1 MKGWTDSHQSTF
13 WCEMHSTGGDDND
26 NDQDWRKKRKAGQ
39 QGVESEFGGGG
50 NDPDRNVLIGFYEKG
65 VKDAYERGR
74 QQGLIEALGVVKSGK
89 GGASDTGKVDKSA
102 SPRLELRPALQNYGV
117 QRPLLAHSV
126 PP

>member
-1 MKGWTDSHQSTF
+1 
-13 WCEMHSTGGDDND
+13 MHSTGGDDND
-26 NDQDWRKKRKAGQ
+26 NDQDWRRKRKAGQ

-50 NDPDRNVLIGFYEKG
+50 NDPDRNGQIGFYEKG

-89 GGASDTGKVDKSA
+89 GGASDTGKVESSA

-117 QRPLLAHSV
+117 QRPWLAHSV